1 LNPPASPQRFFP
13 WRGVSEQIPVGISV
27 LLTQPDGQPRL
38 LFASRRWLEMVNTE
52 LEALQADPD
61 LAFEAVHPTDRE
73 SFQQLS
79 AARVAAGESL
89 HWQGRLLVAGK
100 VSWVRIDSMPIP
112 QADGCLLWEAVMT
125 DISDLKQ
132 RELELQQRQQ
142 ELHRILDNLPIPLGS
157 SRTDGDQSIVF
168 FNRCFSETF
177 GYDLGTVPNVASW
190 MQQAYPLPLRRR
202 FYEVRWQRDVVSARR
217 GDGRIPAR
225 DYRVTC
231 RDGSRRDVWL
241 SGVVLD
247 DLLVAAFLDI
257 TQRRRAELEL
267 ALARRRERGQRQQQ
281 LAELERKL
289 QSSLTAAAMV
299 HEIQQPLSTLLIG
312 AQLALSSLEQASQ
325 PGFQQLRSLLV
336 TQRDQAQLLQQT
348 TEKMRALLRNVQ
360 TPHRPVNLSEVLE
373 SALLF
378 LRRTLLDAG
387 IAVEIQ
393 ATNAPCWVAGDG
405 AQLQIAVANLLR
417 NAMEA
422 LLSAATVE
430 PRVAVTLRRDGG
442 ALELEVADN
451 GPGLPPG
458 LLDDNPVVDSS
469 ETKGMGVGLYVVQT
483 TMENHGGTLCLGRSP
498 QGGATAILRLPAL
511 PNPPAGPSSL

>member
-1 LNPPASPQRFFP
+1 LNPQASPQRFSP
-13 WRGVSEQIPVGISV
+13 WRGLSEHIPVGIYA
-27 LLTQPDGQPRL
+27 LLIQPDGQHRL
-38 LFASRRWLEMVNTE
+38 LFASRRWLEMVNVE

-61 LAFEAVHPTDRE
+61 LAFQAVHPQDRE
-73 SFQQLS
+73 SLHQLS
-79 AARVAAGESL
+79 DARLADGEPL

-100 VSWVRIDSMPIP
+100 VSWVQINSMPIP
-112 QADGCLLWEAVMT
+112 QADGCLLWEGVMI

-142 ELHRILDNLPIPLGS
+142 EVHRILDNLPIPLGS
-157 SRTDGDQSIVF
+157 SRIDGDQSVVF

-177 GYDLGTVPNVASW
+177 GYDLGTVPNIASW
-190 MQQAYPLPLRRR
+190 MQQAYPLPLRRN
-202 FYEVRWQRDVVSARR
+202 FYEVRWQRDVESARR

-225 DYRVTC
+225 EYRVTC
-231 RDGSRRDVWL
+231 RDGSRRDVLL

-257 TQRRRAELEL
+257 TERRRAELEL

-289 QSSLTAAAMV
+289 QSSLSAAAMV

-312 AQLALSSLEQASQ
+312 AQLALSSLEQASV
-325 PGFQQLRSLLV
+325 PGSQQLRSLLV

-360 TPHRPVNLSEVLE
+360 TPHRPVNLSEVVE

-387 IAVEIQ
+387 IVVETE
-393 ATNAPCWVAGDG
+393 ATNSFCWVAGDG

-417 NAMEA
+417 NALEA

-430 PRVAVTLRRDGG
+430 PRIAVTLRRDGG

-451 GPGLPPG
+451 GPGLPPC
-458 LLDDNPVVDSS
+458 LLDDNSVVSS
-469 ETKGMGVGLYVVQT
+469 EAKGMGVGLYVVQT
-483 TMENHGGTLCLGRSP
+483 TMENHGGTLRLGRSP

-511 PNPPAGPSSL
+511 PTPPSDPSSL

>member
-1 LNPPASPQRFFP
+1 MNPPASPQRFSP
-13 WRGVSEQIPVGISV
+13 WQGLSEHIPVGIYV
-27 LLTQPDGQPRL
+27 LLTQPDGQLRW
-38 LFASRRWLEMVNTE
+38 LFASRRWLAMVNAE

-61 LAFEAVHPTDRE
+61 LAFQAVHPQDRE

-79 AARVAAGESL
+79 AARVAACEPL

-112 QADGCLLWEAVMT
+112 QADGCLLWEGVMI

-132 RELELQQRQQ
+132 REMELQQRQQ
-142 ELHRILDNLPIPLGS
+142 ELHLTLDNLQIPLGS
-157 SRTDGDQSIVF
+157 SRIDGDQSIVF

-177 GYDLGTVPNVASW
+177 GYDFGTVPNVASW
-190 MQQAYPLPLRRR
+190 MQQAYPFPLRRR
-202 FYEVRWQRDVVSARR
+202 FYEARWQRDVESARG

-225 DYRVTC
+225 EYRVTC
-231 RDGSRRDVWL
+231 RDGSRRHVLL

-257 TQRRRAELEL
+257 TERRRAELEL
-267 ALARRRERGQRQQQ
+267 ALARRRQRGQRQQQ

-289 QSSLTAAAMV
+289 QSSLSAAAMV
-299 HEIQQPLSTLLIG
+299 HEIQQ
-312 AQLALSSLEQASQ
+312 
-325 PGFQQLRSLLV
+325 
-336 TQRDQAQLLQQT
+336 
-348 TEKMRALLRNVQ
+348 LRNVQ
-360 TPHRPVNLSEVLE
+360 TPHRPVNLSEVVE

-387 IAVEIQ
+387 IVVETQ
-393 ATNAPCWVAGDG
+393 ATNAFCWVAGDG

-417 NAMEA
+417 NALEA

-430 PRVAVTLRRDGG
+430 PRIAVTLRRDGG

-451 GPGLPPG
+451 GPGLPPC
-458 LLDDNPVVDSS
+458 LLDDNPVVSS
-469 ETKGMGVGLYVVQT
+469 GAKGMGVGLSVVQIT
-483 TMENHGGTLCLGRSP
+483 RENHGGTLRQGRSP

-511 PNPPAGPSSL
+511 STPPSGLSYL